1 MKLICKPLMNGIMA
15 YWEKVEEA
23 ASYTV
28 SLYIN
33 DQVISTRIN
42 DRNEMYATFSGL
54 AAIDGVTK
62 GLFSSLQGTVASAG
76 RNVVHVGGGGG
87 YSRPQPTHSGMDYY
101 VQVQAENRN
110 GEVVAS
116 SDKVKCSVKEF

>member
-1 MKLICKPLMNGIMA
+1 MKLICKPLLNGIMA

-23 ASYTV
+23 ASYTI

-54 AAIDGVTK
+54 AAIDGVTT
-62 GLFSSLQGTVASAG
+62 GMFSSLQRSVASAG
-76 RNVVHVGGGGG
+76 RNVVCIGGGGG

-110 GEVVAS
+110 GEIIES
-116 SDKVKCSVKEF
+116 TNKVKCAVREF

>member
-1 MKLICKPLMNGIMA
+1 MKLICKPLLNGIMA
-15 YWEKVEEA
+15 YWEKVDEA
-23 ASYTV
+23 TSYTV

-33 DQVISTRIN
+33 DQVISTKIN

-62 GLFSSLQGTVASAG
+62 GLFDSLLEMLDSMEFVPTVVCGSSGCS
-76 RNVVHVGGGGG
+76 
-87 YSRPQPTHSGMDYY
+87 SPKPTHSGFDYY

-110 GEVVAS
+110 GEEIDS
-116 SDKVKCSVKEF
+116 SNKVKCVVKEF

>member
-1 MKLICKPLMNGIMA
+1 MKLICKPLLNGIMS

-33 DQVISTRIN
+33 DQIISTRIN

-54 AAIDGVTK
+54 AAIDGVTE

-76 RNVVHVGGGGG
+76 CNYVGVS
-87 YSRPQPTHSGMDYY
+87 YSCSRPTHSGKDYY
-101 VQVQAENRN
+101 VKVQAENRN
-110 GEVVAS
+110 GEEIDS
-116 SDKVKCSVKEF
+116 SNKVKCSVKEF

>member
-76 RNVVHVGGGGG
+76 RHVVGAS

-101 VQVQAENRN
+101 IQVQAENRN
-110 GEVVAS
+110 GEVIAS
-116 SDKVKCSVKEF
+116 SYKQKCTVKEF

>member
-1 MKLICKPLMNGIMA
+1 MKLICKPLLNGIMA

-54 AAIDGVTK
+54 AAIDGVTD
-62 GLFSSLQGTVASAG
+62 GLFSSLRSAG
-76 RNVVHVGGGGG
+76 VIARN
-87 YSRPQPTHSGMDYY
+87 YPPSKPHSGMDYY

-110 GEVVAS
+110 GEIIAS
-116 SDKVKCSVKEF
+116 SDKQKCTVKEF

>member
-1 MKLICKPLMNGIMA
+1 MKLICKPLLNGIMA
-15 YWEKVEEA
+15 CWEKVEEA

-62 GLFSSLQGTVASAG
+62 GLFSSLQGTVALAG
-76 RNVVHVGGGGG
+76 RHVVGAS

-101 VQVQAENRN
+101 IQVQAENRN
-110 GEVVAS
+110 GEIIDS
-116 SDKVKCSVKEF
+116 SDKQKCTVKDF

>member
-1 MKLICKPLMNGIMA
+1 MKLICKPLLNGIMA
-15 YWEKVEEA
+15 CWEKVEEA

-28 SLYIN
+28 SLSIN

-101 VQVQAENRN
+101 VQIQAENRN
-110 GEVVAS
+110 GEIIDS
-116 SDKVKCSVKEF
+116 SDKQKCTVKDF

>member
-1 MKLICKPLMNGIMA
+1 MKLICKPLLNGIMS

-33 DQVISTRIN
+33 DQIISTRIN

-54 AAIDGVTK
+54 AAIDGVTE
-62 GLFSSLQGTVASAG
+62 GLFSSLQETVASAG
-76 RNVVHVGGGGG
+76 CNYVGVS
-87 YSRPQPTHSGMDYY
+87 YSRSRLTHSGKDYY
-101 VQVQAENRN
+101 VKVQAENRN
-110 GEVVAS
+110 GEEIDS
-116 SDKVKCSVKEF
+116 SNKVKCSVKEF